1 RASDLDQ
8 PGSIG
13 RLGSEAL
20 GEVSPYTL
28 EPLGIDYPRAD
39 PDALYA
45 AAQRAMPSWA
55 QATPGLSGR
64 RSASAGQSALSG
76 AACAGSRYSSRR
88 VITPSLMVTMQQA
101 SMRNGLPS
109 GSVA

>member
-1 RASDLDQ
+1 MTQDLHAKHEASLAAAARACRERSYFSLFPETPDRHRGGEAAAQTGRSAFEAALGRAFDLDQ
-8 PGSIG
+8 PGSVG

-45 AAQRAMPSWA
+45 AA
-55 QATPGLSGR
+55 
-64 RSASAGQSALSG
+64 
-76 AACAGSRYSSRR
+76 
-88 VITPSLMVTMQQA
+88 
-101 SMRNGLPS
+101 
-109 GSVA
+109 